1 MVCYLNVP
9 CPAVPSIACLALQPM
24 ISILSSFPLPDLRIY
39 AKICEVL
46 CIQITNFHI
55 PCLWEIM
62 LIIIKLSGKEITGRT
77 LHSAEGILCNKSR
90 SIYVLVVI
98 VS

>member
-9 CPAVPSIACLALQPM
+9 CPAVPSIAYLALQPM

-62 LIIIKLSGKEITGRT
+62 LSYQERKLQGEHFIVLKVYC
-77 LHSAEGILCNKSR
+77 GISLDLSM
-90 SIYVLVVI
+90 YL
-98 VS
+98 